1 MDTSHS
7 TAAPW
12 GQVLVSATGKLSE
25 RVTVALSGTPVLFVL
40 EAPEVGEVQ
49 DTLWI
54 FAVSSADPTTY
65 GL

>member
-1 MDTSHS
+1 MYTTGFVLDTSHS

-25 RVTVALSGTPVLFVL
+25 RVPVAPPGTPVLFVL

-49 DTLWI
+49 DTW
-54 FAVSSADPTTY
+54 
-65 GL
+65 